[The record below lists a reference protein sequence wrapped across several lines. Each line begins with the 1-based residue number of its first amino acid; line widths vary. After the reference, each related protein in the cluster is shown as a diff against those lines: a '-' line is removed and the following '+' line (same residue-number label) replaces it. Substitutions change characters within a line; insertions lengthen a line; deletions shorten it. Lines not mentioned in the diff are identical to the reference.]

1 MFDSA
6 EAVPDKAPGVM
17 DESPGYEV
25 GFLKPSDHL
34 IMS

>member
-1 MFDSA
+1 MFQSA

-17 DESPGYEV
+17 NELPGYVV

>member
-1 MFDSA
+1 MFQSA

-34 IMS
+34 IMF